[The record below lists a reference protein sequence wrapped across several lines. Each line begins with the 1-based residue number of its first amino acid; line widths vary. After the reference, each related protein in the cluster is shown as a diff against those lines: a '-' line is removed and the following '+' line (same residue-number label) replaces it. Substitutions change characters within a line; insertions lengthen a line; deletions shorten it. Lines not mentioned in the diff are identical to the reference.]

1 MCSYRVIWEVK
12 LTNRV
17 DLIPG
22 LCAQNYTNQLTD
34 DLIWIMCHVPCFLA
48 SAYDSRFRIKGTF
61 RTISPVEH
69 LDLQGL
75 WVLPGVGLLN
85 SRPAVK
91 VKREQRWAREVKTQ
105 KCMLFHY
112 DPWVFWIN
120 ILYSP
125 VCVLCDSTRC
135 EASAGINWNLSVLI
149 PGSFLPLIS
158 CLCLLWFQCLWDSG
172 SRLYSGQRTPSF
184 GGCLRAR

>member
-75 WVLPGVGLLN
+75 CVLPGVGLLN

-120 ILYSP
+120 F
-125 VCVLCDSTRC
+125 
-135 EASAGINWNLSVLI
+135 LI
-149 PGSFLPLIS
+149 PQCVSCVVLPGVRLQWES
-158 CLCLLWFQCLWDSG
+158 TGTSVSWFQAHFCLW
-172 SRLYSGQRTPSF
+172 LVVCACF
-184 GGCLRAR
+184 GLKASEIQALICTVGKELLLLQAV